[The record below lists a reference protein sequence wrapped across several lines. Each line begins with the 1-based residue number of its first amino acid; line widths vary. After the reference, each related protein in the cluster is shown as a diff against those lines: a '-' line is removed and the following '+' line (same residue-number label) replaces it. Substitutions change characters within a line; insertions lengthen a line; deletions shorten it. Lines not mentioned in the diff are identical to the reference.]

1 MRIRINELESLVE
14 MHIKNEENERQLR
27 LRMESERDEWMQQG
41 LEHARKEITNQL
53 TMSHKKELEM
63 MHVRFKLVTNMERS
77 SSEQS
82 LEKNKVIFLKNID
95 QIIIKIDVFFGLNR
109 MLIFFN
115 LYFSQILDIM

>member
-1 MRIRINELESLVE
+1 MRLRINELESLVE
-14 MHIKNEENERQLR
+14 MHIKNEEHERQLR

-63 MHVRFKLVTNMERS
+63 MHARFKLVTNMERS

-82 LEKNKVIFLKNID
+82 LEKNKVIFIKYIN
-95 QIIIKIDVFFGLNR
+95 QIIIKIDVF
-109 MLIFFN
+109 
-115 LYFSQILDIM
+115 YWAE